1 MGFSF
6 DWSKKYQTISDQSVK
21 LSQLSF
27 IDLYEKKLVE
37 LRFGPTF
44 WDPVDLTAISQAE
57 MEDKERLGHFLYIK
71 FQITSGDEII
81 IATTRPE
88 MLSACVA
95 IFYNPEDPR
104 YNKVLR
110 GKTAIVPIFN
120 QEVPL
125 LESIDVDIEKGSG
138 IVMCCTFGD
147 IQDIKWQRDFDL
159 PIKQVIDKSGKM
171 IQSNALNGMTVLE
184 ARRFISDMLK
194 AQHLI
199 TASQEINQSIKC
211 AERSGAV
218 LEIIPTKQWYIKLLD
233 NKEEFL
239 QQSAKCN
246 WHPIHMKQ
254 RLDNWILGLNQDWC
268 ISRQRYFG
276 VQFPIWYS
284 KRKGEEGK
292 IIVAE
297 KEDLPVNPEI
307 NLPKGYLADEVE
319 CDVSVM
325 DTWATSAITP
335 QLSSFGINNELAFD
349 ANRHAKLFPA
359 DLRPQAHEIIRT
371 WTFSSIVKAFYHQNS
386 IPWKNIMISGW
397 CLTADKNK
405 MSKSKGNAKD
415 PRDLIE
421 QQGAD
426 VLRYWASN
434 SKLGA
439 DIIYSEDAMQNGKR
453 LLNKLWNVGKF
464 FKLHK
469 DNLEGSKSHL
479 SSSQLAT
486 VNAILSK
493 KLTLKHL
500 LQENIIYEELDIWV
514 LSEMQ
519 LVIQY
524 VTGAFEKFE
533 YSDARTRVEEFFWK
547 IFCDDYIELVKKRL
561 YLDEH
566 SNQYGP
572 EILDNNHK
580 DTKENDCNDFFAKK
594 ISAFATITHVFE
606 VVLILFAPFIPYI
619 TEELFQ
625 NVLGNRKSVH
635 SRCMWPDT
643 AILLKDQN
651 TMKQGSEARQ
661 LLNDVRKQKSIL
673 GVSVG
678 KVIPEIRIKTQYLSR
693 SSLRD
698 LGCAMG
704 ASILKVETNADKTF
718 VEQIAI

>member
-1 MGFSF
+1 M
-6 DWSKKYQTISDQSVK
+6 
-21 LSQLSF
+21 
-27 IDLYEKKLVE
+27 
-37 LRFGPTF
+37 
-44 WDPVDLTAISQAE
+44 
-57 MEDKERLGHFLYIK
+57 
-71 FQITSGDEII
+71 
-81 IATTRPE
+81 
-88 MLSACVA
+88 
-95 IFYNPEDPR
+95 
-104 YNKVLR
+104 
-110 GKTAIVPIFN
+110 
-120 QEVPL
+120 
-125 LESIDVDIEKGSG
+125 
-138 IVMCCTFGD
+138 
-147 IQDIKWQRDFDL
+147 
-159 PIKQVIDKSGKM
+159 
-171 IQSNALNGMTVLE
+171 
-184 ARRFISDMLK
+184 
-194 AQHLI
+194 
-199 TASQEINQSIKC
+199 
-211 AERSGAV
+211 
-218 LEIIPTKQWYIKLLD
+218 
-233 NKEEFL
+233 
-239 QQSAKCN
+239 
-246 WHPIHMKQ
+246 
-254 RLDNWILGLNQDWC
+254 
-268 ISRQRYFG
+268 
-276 VQFPIWYS
+276 
-284 KRKGEEGK
+284 
-292 IIVAE
+292 
-297 KEDLPVNPEI
+297 
-307 NLPKGYLADEVE
+307 
-319 CDVSVM
+319 
-325 DTWATSAITP
+325 
-335 QLSSFGINNELAFD
+335 
-349 ANRHAKLFPA
+349 
-359 DLRPQAHEIIRT
+359 
-371 WTFSSIVKAFYHQNS
+371 
-386 IPWKNIMISGW
+386 
-397 CLTADKNK
+397 
-405 MSKSKGNAKD
+405 
-415 PRDLIE
+415 
-421 QQGAD
+421 
-426 VLRYWASN
+426 LRYWASN